1 MGLADADLAVV
12 FAVLL
17 AASIFLYVVLDGF
30 DLGVGLCLPFAG
42 DADERDRMLGSIGPF
57 WDANET
63 WLVLGVGILLVAF
76 PAAHGAVLT
85 AVYLPVSLML
95 LGLVFRGVAF
105 EMRLKVGSPEG
116 RRRWEGVFVAGSLT
130 AALAQGWILGRYVMG
145 FAPGWGETVFA
156 AVSALGVGSAY
167 VLVGASWLVWRTE
180 GALQRRAVVWAR
192 LGLVGAGV
200 GLAAVSIATPLVSER
215 IAARWFSW
223 PEMVWLAP
231 LPLATALLAG
241 WLWGRLGVLP
251 LPGDVGRRGPFWAS
265 VGLFALAFAG
275 LSWSFYPWVVPDRL
289 TLQAAAAAPES
300 LRIILWG
307 AALVLPV
314 IALYTVLAWR
324 IFRGKARPLVG

>member
-17 AASIFLYVVLDGF
+17 AASIFFYVVLDGF

-42 DADERDRMLGSIGPF
+42 NAAERDRMLGSIGPF

-105 EMRLKVGSPEG
+105 EMRLKVGSPES

-145 FAPGWGETVFA
+145 FAPGWGEAVFA

-180 GALQRRAVVWAR
+180 GVLQRRAVGWAR
-192 LGLVGAGV
+192 LGLAGTGV
-200 GLAAVSIATPLVSER
+200 GLAVVSIATPWVSER

-241 WLWGRLGVLP
+241 WLWGRLRVLP

-275 LSWSFYPWVVPDRL
+275 LAWSFYPWVVPDRL
-289 TLQAAAAAPES
+289 TLQDAAAAPES

>member
-1 MGLADADLAVV
+1 
-12 FAVLL
+12 
-17 AASIFLYVVLDGF
+17 
-30 DLGVGLCLPFAG
+30 
-42 DADERDRMLGSIGPF
+42 
-57 WDANET
+57 
-63 WLVLGVGILLVAF
+63 LGVGILLVAF

-105 EMRLKVGSPEG
+105 EMRLKVDSPEG